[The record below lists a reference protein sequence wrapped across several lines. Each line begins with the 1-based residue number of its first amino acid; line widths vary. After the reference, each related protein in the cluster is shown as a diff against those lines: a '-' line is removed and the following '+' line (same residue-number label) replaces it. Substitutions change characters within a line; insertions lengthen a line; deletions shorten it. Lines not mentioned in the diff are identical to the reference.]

1 MPDEQQFE
9 QQFGQML
16 ESGKKAA
23 AALIGAGVPFLLGGG
38 IASWARGGP
47 PGDHDIDFFVKP
59 ADVNRARQVLDDAGL
74 RTEDPPENWLV
85 KAYDGDVMIDLIF
98 EPAAGPVTDEVI
110 ERGDEMEVQALR
122 MRVMTASDILVTK
135 LLALREHYVDYDG
148 VLEIARALREQID
161 WQDVKRLTEDS
172 PFARAFFTLAEGLGI
187 APATE
192 PQHA

>member
-1 MPDEQQFE
+1 
-9 QQFGQML
+9 ML

-23 AALIGAGVPFLLGGG
+23 AALIGAGIPFLLGGG

-59 ADVNRARQVLDDAGL
+59 ADVVRVRQVLDEAGL

-85 KAYDGDVMIDLIF
+85 KAFDGDVMIDLIF
-98 EPAAGPVTDEVI
+98 EPAAGPITDEVI

-148 VLEIARALREQID
+148 VLEMARALREQVD
-161 WQDVKRLTEDS
+161 WEDVKERTRES

-187 APATE
+187 APVGE
-192 PQHA
+192 PQRS

>member
-1 MPDEQQFE
+1 MPDEDQFAR
-9 QQFGQML
+9 ML

-23 AALIGAGVPFLLGGG
+23 AALIGAGIPFLLGGG

-59 ADVNRARQVLDDAGL
+59 ADVVRARQVLDEAGL

-85 KAYDGDVMIDLIF
+85 KAFDGDVMIDLIF
-98 EPAAGPVTDEVI
+98 EPAAGPITDEVI

-148 VLEIARALREQID
+148 VLEMARALREQVD
-161 WQDVKRLTEDS
+161 WEDVKERTRES

-187 APATE
+187 APVGE
-192 PQHA
+192 PQRS